1 MNTCIK
7 NGWITW
13 HAFPHVAE
21 LEIMDES
28 STRSP
33 LKSRSS
39 IQFGIQ
45 MSNDLKRR
53 FNKPDSRFI
62 SQNDVRSAPLPHPQV
77 PGTTAAAIPILK
89 KLGIEAFHI
98 LAFVLARASFT
109 ARQGV
114 NVVSQ
119 PPNVPNIYLWRDP
132 TSGETILN
140 LNHRNGYGG
149 WRTFDVGTC
158 VYADA

>member
-28 STRSP
+28 CMQPP
-33 LKSRSS
+33 LTTRSS

-62 SQNDVRSAPLPHPQV
+62 SQNDVRPAPLAHPQV

-98 LAFVLARASFT
+98 LVFALARLLHRT
-109 ARQGV
+109 PGRERG
-114 NVVSQ
+114 Q
-119 PPNVPNIYLWRDP
+119 PAPQRPQHLSLAGPGERRDDP
-132 TSGETILN
+132 QPEPPQRLRRLADVRRGEL
-140 LNHRNGYGG
+140 Y
-149 WRTFDVGTC
+149 VC
-158 VYADA
+158 